1 MNTKFL
7 IALLGIVLAIGC
19 NRNEQTEQGYNEAA
33 YDTAPAIKSHEIS
46 ADELP
51 PPPPGSSFVEMQKL
65 IKRGYL
71 AFEVDDL
78 AQTHQKISN
87 EAKKLGGYIASD
99 SEFKEYDRVAHSM
112 SIRVPAAQFDAFVA
126 TIAAGVAHFDEKQ
139 ISVDDVTEQF
149 VDLQA
154 RLKTKKELETRYLEL
169 LRQAKN
175 VKDMLEIERELGT
188 LRADIESM
196 EGVFRVLKNQVAYAT
211 IDVRYYILQIE
222 SERGFSHK
230 FSQAFRGGWENFIG
244 FFVGLAYIWPFIL
257 LIGVAVFYL
266 IRRWRNKR
274 AQK

>member
-1 MNTKFL
+1 MKTKTL
-7 IALLGIVLAIGC
+7 LLVAALAMVLACG
-19 NRNEQTEQGYNEAA
+19 RNSEQSYDQGYTAAEAPA
-33 YDTAPAIKSHEIS
+33 YDAKVATLEEA
-46 ADELP
+46 P
-51 PPPPGSSFVEMQKL
+51 PPPTERTEVVEQKL

-71 AFEVDDL
+71 AFEVEDL
-78 AQTHQKISN
+78 AQTHQKIIG

-112 SIRVPAAQFDAFVA
+112 SIRVPAAQFDAFV
-126 TIAAGVAHFDEKQ
+126 TTLAAGVAHFDEKQ
-139 ISVDDVTEQF
+139 ITVDDVTEQF

-154 RLKTKKELETRYLEL
+154 RLKTKKELEARYLEL

-211 IDVRYYILQIE
+211 IDVRYYILQVE
-222 SERGFSHK
+222 SERGFGHK

-244 FFVGLAYIWPFIL
+244 FFVGLAYIWPFVIV
-257 LIGVAVFYL
+257 IGVAVYYF
-266 IRRWRNKR
+266 IRRIKR
-274 AQK
+274 KRQAK

>member
-1 MNTKFL
+1 MKTKTFL
-7 IALLGIVLAIGC
+7 FAVALALVLAC
-19 NRNEQTEQGYNEAA
+19 SRNSEQAYTTGSTEAEAPA
-33 YDTAPAIKSHEIS
+33 YDAKVANSEE
-46 ADELP
+46 AP
-51 PPPPGSSFVEMQKL
+51 PPPTERADIVEQKL

-78 AQTHQKISN
+78 AKTHQKIIG

-99 SEFKEYDRVAHSM
+99 AESKEYDRVAHAM
-112 SIRVPAAQFDAFVA
+112 SIRVPAAQFDAFIA

-139 ISVDDVTEQF
+139 ITVDDVTEQF

-222 SERGFSHK
+222 TERGFGHK

-244 FFVGLAYIWPFIL
+244 FFVGLAYIWPFVI
-257 LIGVAVFYL
+257 LIGVAVYYL
-266 IRRWRNKR
+266 IRRIKRKR
-274 AQK
+274 AAK